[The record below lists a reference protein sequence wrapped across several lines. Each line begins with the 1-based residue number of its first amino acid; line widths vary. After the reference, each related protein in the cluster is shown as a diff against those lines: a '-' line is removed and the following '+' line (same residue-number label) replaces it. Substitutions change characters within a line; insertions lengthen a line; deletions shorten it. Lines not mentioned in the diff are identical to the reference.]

1 MSSCCFIR
9 LFPLFLLPPPPFFSS
24 SSVSVLRRPQAH
36 RICQYQ
42 VKRGG
47 RLLELLTIHMRN
59 SYEYTEQK
67 ADRQEPEK
75 RWHQG
80 KYEASKKIGQ
90 LHHLRYIR
98 TLAEIP

>member
-1 MSSCCFIR
+1 
-9 LFPLFLLPPPPFFSS
+9 
-24 SSVSVLRRPQAH
+24 
-36 RICQYQ
+36 
-42 VKRGG
+42 
-47 RLLELLTIHMRN
+47 MRN